1 MKRFFYIYNIYLI
14 FSWSNNIIQSTKNI
28 LLFWFKETSVEITE
42 FFDLENFDEINILND
57 TVGSTIDNFFVSGH
71 K

>member
-1 MKRFFYIYNIYLI
+1 MKHFFYIYNLYLI